1 LPNRIDTSL
10 QLGISDD
17 IKKGLGFE
25 TTLFDDPNHEYSKLS
40 EQNKKTMASLRENVI
55 EFLIMLTDKIVE
67 KFANET
73 PLLML
78 ISRVR
83 QDSLRA
89 N

>member
-1 LPNRIDTSL
+1 
-10 QLGISDD
+10 
-17 IKKGLGFE
+17 
-25 TTLFDDPNHEYSKLS
+25 
-40 EQNKKTMASLRENVI
+40 MASLRENVI

-67 KFANET
+67 NFANET

-83 QDSLRA
+83 QDILRV